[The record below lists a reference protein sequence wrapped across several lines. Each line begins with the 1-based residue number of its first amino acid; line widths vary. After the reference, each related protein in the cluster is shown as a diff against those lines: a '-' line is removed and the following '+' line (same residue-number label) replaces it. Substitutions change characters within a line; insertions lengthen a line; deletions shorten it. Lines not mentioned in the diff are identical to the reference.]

1 MPIWV
6 GFGIRTKSDISKVI
20 QVADAAV
27 VGSGIVQ
34 IIGNGVKN
42 KITNHDLVKNISEY
56 LAELKQGLNR

>member
-27 VGSGIVQ
+27 VGSGIVE

-56 LAELKQGLNR
+56 LTELKQGLNR